1 MNSRNHYR
9 QSDVRRGAELL
20 ARYRKGV
27 RLERGQEITRPL
39 YVAWVEFRNQF
50 HHEHALESDTV
61 LYLEQHPEINREI
74 RV

>member
-1 MNSRNHYR
+1 MEQIHYR
-9 QSDVRRGAELL
+9 QSDVRTGAELL

-39 YVAWVEFRNQF
+39 YVAWVEFRNRF
-50 HHEHALESDTV
+50 HHAHSLEDDAT
-61 LYLEQHPEINREI
+61 LYLSQHPEINRQI